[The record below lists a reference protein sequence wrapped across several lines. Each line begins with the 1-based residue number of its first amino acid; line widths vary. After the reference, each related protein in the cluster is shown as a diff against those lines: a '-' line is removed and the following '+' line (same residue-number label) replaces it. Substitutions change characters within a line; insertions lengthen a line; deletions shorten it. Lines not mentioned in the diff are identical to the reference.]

1 MQALKM
7 FVLDTSVLLYD
18 KESITSFP
26 NSKVIIPLS
35 VLDKLSNFKSNA
47 GILGDSARYIIRYL
61 DSLRTQGKLNQG
73 IYIREIKQFI
83 QIEIGEKRVE
93 SMLDTVLR
101 LIKKYPKNKLTLI
114 TKDLSLRI
122 KCDAL
127 GLFVEDYI
135 KDHISSKSE
144 YCGWTELNF
153 SAEQVNQF
161 YKNGNL
167 KIDQL
172 KLYPNQFLVGKEL
185 TGKTLLGKY
194 SKNLIRPLNY
204 KINRLMHV
212 QPRNKEQKFAIE
224 ALLDPK
230 IPLVTITGL
239 AGSGKTF
246 LSLMAGLDGLEQKL
260 YNRIVLTRSLETVGK
275 EMGYLPGSIQEKM
288 SPWIMPIVDNLRQAF
303 QDNAKF
309 DKMIAKGEIEI
320 APLAFIRGRTFAS
333 CFLMVDEAQNTT
345 IHELKTIITRIG
357 QGSKIILLGDI
368 GQIDTHY
375 IDKDSNGLSVVVE
388 KFKNS
393 PLHAHIQL
401 AKGHRSQLATE
412 ASLTL

>member
-212 QPRNKEQKFAIE
+212 QPRNKEQK
-224 ALLDPK
+224 
-230 IPLVTITGL
+230 
-239 AGSGKTF
+239 
-246 LSLMAGLDGLEQKL
+246 L